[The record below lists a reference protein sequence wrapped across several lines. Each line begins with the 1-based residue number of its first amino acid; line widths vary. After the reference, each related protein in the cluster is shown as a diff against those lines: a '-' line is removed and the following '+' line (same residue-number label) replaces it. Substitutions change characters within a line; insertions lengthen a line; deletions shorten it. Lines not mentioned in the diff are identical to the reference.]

1 MNTWRT
7 TGAALALMAAAGWM
21 GACRTPARCE
31 CECDA
36 GGTKPVNAKTTTS
49 ERWGDIGGKAVLLYT
64 LDNGRGLRLKV
75 TNYGGIITSLE
86 TPDRTGRSADITL
99 GYDRLA
105 DYVKA
110 TPYFGAL
117 IGRYGN
123 RIANGR
129 FTLDGVTY
137 TLATNNAPGGIPCG
151 LHGGLKGFDKVVWD
165 AEPVEKDG
173 DPGLKLRYVSR
184 DGEEGYPGTLEV
196 TVHYWLTKDNALRIT
211 YHASTD
217 KATPVNLTQH
227 AYFNLAGH
235 AAGPILDHQLM
246 LAADRFTPVNKGLIP
261 TGELRPV
268 DGTPFDFRRP
278 TAIGA
283 RIGSQDEQ
291 MVFGG
296 GYDHNWVVN
305 GKAGDLRLAAR
316 VTEPK
321 SGRAMEV
328 WTREPGIQFYCGNF
342 LDGSNVGKGGKPYAY
357 RTGFCLE
364 TQHYPDSPNQPGFP
378 STILR
383 PGQSYDTE
391 TVYKFSA
398 K

>member
-1 MNTWRT
+1 MNTIRT
-7 TGAALALMAAAGWM
+7 TGAALALAAAAGWM
-21 GACRTPARCE
+21 GACRSPTT
-31 CECDA
+31 CDCACGA
-36 GGTKPVNAKTTTS
+36 GGKDSVKVKATICEK
-49 ERWGDIGGKAVLLYT
+49 WGDIGGKAVLLYA
-64 LDNGRGLRLKV
+64 LDNGRGLRMKV
-75 TNYGGIITSLE
+75 TNYGGIITVLE
-86 TPDRTGRSADITL
+86 TPDRSGKPADITL
-99 GYDRLA
+99 GYDKLA

-129 FTLDGVTY
+129 FTLDGAGY
-137 TLATNNAPGGIPCG
+137 TLATNNTPGGIPCS

-165 AEPVEKDG
+165 AAAIEIDG
-173 DPGLKLRYVSR
+173 DPALKLRYVSR
-184 DGEEGYPGTLEV
+184 DGEEGFPGTLDV
-196 TVHYWLTKDNALRIT
+196 SVHYRLTKDNALQIT
-211 YHASTD
+211 YRATTD

-246 LAADRFTPVNKGLIP
+246 LAADRFTPVTAGLIP

-268 DGTPFDFRRP
+268 DGTPFDFRTP

-283 RIGSQDEQ
+283 RIGAKDEQ
-291 MVFGG
+291 LAFGG

-321 SGRAMEV
+321 SGRVMEV
-328 WTREPGIQFYCGNF
+328 WTKEPGIQFYCGNF
-342 LDGSNVGKGGKPYAY
+342 LDGSNVGKGGRPYAY

-364 TQHYPDSPNQPGFP
+364 TQHYPDSPNQPAFP

-383 PGQSYDTE
+383 PGQVYDTE

>member
-1 MNTWRT
+1 MKMIRT
-7 TGAALALMAAAGWM
+7 MTAALSLVAAAGWM
-21 GACRTPARCE
+21 SACQTPTCTGCACE
-31 CECDA
+31 A
-36 GGTKPVNAKTTTS
+36 GGKESVKAKATTC
-49 ERWGDIGGKAVLLYT
+49 ERWGDVDGRQILLYT
-64 LDNGRGLRLKV
+64 LDNGRGLRMKV
-75 TNYGGIITSLE
+75 TNYGGIITALE
-86 TPDRTGRSADITL
+86 TPDRSGVSADVTL
-99 GYDRLA
+99 GYDKLA

-129 FTLDGVTY
+129 FSLDGAEY
-137 TLATNNAPGGIPCG
+137 KLATNNSPGGIPCG

-173 DPGLKLRYVSR
+173 NPGLKLRYISR
-184 DGEEGYPGTLEV
+184 DGEEGYPGKLDV
-196 TVHYWLTKDNALRIT
+196 TVHYWLTPDNALRIT
-211 YHASTD
+211 YRATTD

-235 AAGPILDHQLM
+235 AAGTILDHQLM
-246 LAADRFTPVNKGLIP
+246 LAADRFTPVDKGLIP
-261 TGELRPV
+261 TGDLRPV
-268 DGTPFDFRRP
+268 DGTPFDFRKA

-305 GKAGDLRLAAR
+305 GKAGEMRRAA
-316 VTEPK
+316 TMCEPK
-321 SGRAMEV
+321 SGRVMEV
-328 WTREPGIQFYCGNF
+328 WTKEPGIQFYCGNF

-364 TQHYPDSPNQPGFP
+364 TQHYPDSPNQPKFP

-383 PGQSYDTE
+383 PGQTYDTE
-391 TVYKFSA
+391 TIYKFSA